1 MSNETIINDLTAALG
16 PDAAIIT
23 DPSITPSYSRDQAP
37 FADSQPPIAVVLAR
51 DVKTISNLLK
61 FAHQNSIP
69 VVTRGGGSGLAGG
82 ANSTSDSIV
91 LSLEKMNEI
100 LEIDTKNMI
109 ARVQAGVINL
119 DLDKAAKEF
128 GLAYFP
134 DPASREWSTIGGNAA
149 TNAGGM
155 CCVKYGVTS
164 QHVRAMTVVLADGE
178 VIKLGSPTKKAVTT
192 LDLTHLMIGSEGTL
206 GVIAEITVSLA
217 IRPATPSTLIA
228 TFSSIKEA
236 ASTSTEL
243 LKFSPSM
250 LEIVDQT
257 TIKAV
262 EAWKPLGFESAGA
275 VLIMQVDDGSDLTP
289 AVDLCTERG
298 AIDAFFSDDP
308 ADTSDLIALRKLAY
322 PAVEPLGM
330 TLLDDVAVPL
340 TAIADLVEAVE
351 GIAAKHQ
358 LTIAVFG
365 HAGDG
370 NLHPTIVYPHG
381 DTEAADRALQ
391 AFNEIVNAAQSLG
404 GTTSGEH
411 GIGSIKR
418 QLAAQETSP
427 KVQQLQRMIKSAF
440 DPKNILNPGKKLS

>member
-1 MSNETIINDLTAALG
+1 
-16 PDAAIIT
+16 
-23 DPSITPSYSRDQAP
+23 
-37 FADSQPPIAVVLAR
+37 
-51 DVKTISNLLK
+51 
-61 FAHQNSIP
+61 
-69 VVTRGGGSGLAGG
+69 
-82 ANSTSDSIV
+82 
-91 LSLEKMNEI
+91 
-100 LEIDTKNMI
+100 
-109 ARVQAGVINL
+109 
-119 DLDKAAKEF
+119 
-128 GLAYFP
+128 
-134 DPASREWSTIGGNAA
+134 
-149 TNAGGM
+149 
-155 CCVKYGVTS
+155 VKYGVTS

-178 VIKLGSPTKKAVTT
+178 VVKLGSPTKKAVTT

-236 ASTSTEL
+236 ASTSTDL

-262 EAWKPLGFESAGA
+262 EEWKPLGFESAGA

-289 AVDLCTERG
+289 AIDLCTKRG
-298 AIDAFFSDDP
+298 AIDAFFSNDP
-308 ADTSDLIALRKLAY
+308 ADTADLIALRKLAY
-322 PAVEPLGM
+322 PALERLGM

-340 TAIADLVEAVE
+340 TAIANLVEAVE

-381 DTEAADRALQ
+381 DLEAAARAIE
-391 AFNEIVNAAQSLG
+391 AFSEIVNVAQSLG

-418 QLAAQETSP
+418 QLASQETSP
-427 KVQQLQRMIKSAF
+427 KVQELQRMIKSVF